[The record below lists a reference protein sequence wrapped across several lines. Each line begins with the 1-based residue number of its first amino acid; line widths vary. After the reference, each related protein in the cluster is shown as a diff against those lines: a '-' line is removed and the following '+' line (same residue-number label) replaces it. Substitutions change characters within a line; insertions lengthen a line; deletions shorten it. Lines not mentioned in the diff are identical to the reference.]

1 MLRQK
6 SGLAILALAL
16 GSPLSHAAAAKSH
29 AVALGAIRKVPYSIN
44 GDPAGARKDETDL
57 RVRPLVVDGKVK
69 EWTEAHDI
77 TDRSFVVR
85 RAIRLK
91 DALPTDAGGHSGAAC
106 WDLAARPLAAHRP
119 RQR

>member
-44 GDPAGARKDETDL
+44 GDPAGARKEETDF
-57 RVRPLVVDGKVK
+57 
-69 EWTEAHDI
+69 A
-77 TDRSFVVR
+77 F
-85 RAIRLK
+85 
-91 DALPTDAGGHSGAAC
+91 ALWSST
-106 WDLAARPLAAHRP
+106 AR
-119 RQR
+119 